1 MVIGIVST
9 EEERSMRIGVL
20 ARQQVLTADL
30 AETLSQAAS
39 RMRDADVSALPV
51 VEAGR
56 LVGIL
61 TERDLARAA
70 AEGADPRTHTVA
82 AFMSL
87 GPFVADPAEDLED
100 VVARMLD
107 LGVRHLPILEG
118 DELVGIVSMRDLLL
132 LEALRPS
139 AQPVSA
145 QTHQA

>member
-1 MVIGIVST
+1 MKIGELT
-9 EEERSMRIGVL
+9 
-20 ARQQVLTADL
+20 RQRVQTADL
-30 AETLSQAAS
+30 ADTLSQAAS
-39 RMRDADVSALPV
+39 QMRYVDVSALPV

-82 AFMSL
+82 AYMSL
-87 GPFVADPAEDLED
+87 GPFVADPAEDSDD

-107 LGVRHLPILEG
+107 LGVRHLPILDG

-132 LEALRPS
+132 LEALQSPRQL
-139 AQPVSA
+139 AHA
-145 QTHQA
+145 QTRI

>member
-1 MVIGIVST
+1 
-9 EEERSMRIGVL
+9 MRIGEL
-20 ARQQVLTADL
+20 TRQEVVTADL
-30 AETLSQAAS
+30 AETLAQAAS
-39 RMRDADVSALPV
+39 RMRFADISALPV

-87 GPFVADPAEDLED
+87 GPFVANPDEDSDD

-107 LGVRHLPILEG
+107 LGVRHLPILDE

-132 LEALRPS
+132 LEALRPLS
-139 AQPVSA
+139 RPLRAR
-145 QTHQA
+145 

>member
-1 MVIGIVST
+1 MKIGELT
-9 EEERSMRIGVL
+9 
-20 ARQQVLTADL
+20 RQRVQTADL
-30 AETLSQAAS
+30 ADTLSQAAS
-39 RMRDADVSALPV
+39 QMRYVDVSALPV

-82 AFMSL
+82 AYMSL
-87 GPFVADPAEDLED
+87 GPFVADPAEDSDD

-107 LGVRHLPILEG
+107 LGVRHLPILDG

-132 LEALRPS
+132 LEALRSPRQL
-139 AQPVSA
+139 AHA
-145 QTHQA
+145 QTRI

>member
-1 MVIGIVST
+1 
-9 EEERSMRIGVL
+9 MRIGEL
-20 ARQQVLTADL
+20 TRQQVVTADL

-39 RMRDADVSALPV
+39 RMRFADISALPV

-87 GPFVADPAEDLED
+87 GPFVAAPDEDSDD

-107 LGVRHLPILEG
+107 LGVRHLPILDG
-118 DELVGIVSMRDLLL
+118 DELVGMVSMRDLLL
-132 LEALRPS
+132 LEALRPLS
-139 AQPVSA
+139 RPLPAR
-145 QTHQA
+145 

>member
-1 MVIGIVST
+1 
-9 EEERSMRIGVL
+9 MRIGEL
-20 ARQQVLTADL
+20 SQQEVLTADL

-39 RMRDADVSALPV
+39 RMRYADISALPV
-51 VEAGR
+51 VEGGR
-56 LVGIL
+56 VVGIL

-87 GPFVADPAEDLED
+87 GPFVAGPGEDSDD

-107 LGVRHLPILEG
+107 LGVRHLPILDGE
-118 DELVGIVSMRDLLL
+118 ELVGIVSMRDLLL

-139 AQPVSA
+139 SRPVRA
-145 QTHQA
+145 Y

>member
-1 MVIGIVST
+1 
-9 EEERSMRIGVL
+9 MRIGEL
-20 ARQQVLTADL
+20 TRQKVQTADL
-30 AETLSQAAS
+30 ADTLSQAAS
-39 RMRDADVSALPV
+39 QMRFADVSALPV

-56 LVGIL
+56 VVGIL

-87 GPFVADPAEDLED
+87 GPFVADPAEDSDD

-107 LGVRHLPILEG
+107 LGVRHLPILDG

-132 LEALRPS
+132 LEALRSPRQL
-139 AQPVSA
+139 AHA
-145 QTHQA
+145 QTRKL

>member
-1 MVIGIVST
+1 MV
-9 EEERSMRIGVL
+9 RMRIGEL
-20 ARQQVLTADL
+20 TRQELLTADL

-39 RMRDADVSALPV
+39 RMRYGDVSALPV

-70 AEGADPRTHTVA
+70 AEGVDPRTHTVA

-87 GPFVADPAEDLED
+87 GPFVANPSEDSDD

-107 LGVRHLPILEG
+107 LGVRHLPILDG
-118 DELVGIVSMRDLLL
+118 GELVGIVSMRDLLL
-132 LEALRPS
+132 LEVLRPT
-139 AQPVSA
+139 AQPA
-145 QTHQA
+145 YG